1 VWSTG
6 SSKTLVVWCV
16 ESPCRDR
23 PVPQQYHHN
32 HQICADRVTCFR
44 FSDRGASLAL
54 VGVGLSK
61 SETRARKKPKDGSF
75 CWTRLFFPP
84 SFNGSE
90 GSFGSFDLVRHHF
103 ARCDGE
109 PITFSYL
116 SRSLL
121 FLVSEV
127 RSIRQYTLS
136 TVPPYHLCNVYL
148 TSRTRSQQRTQ
159 SCTLDDQRPSP
170 LARSTSVPSS
180 PT

>member
-90 GSFGSFDLVRHHF
+90 GSFGSFDLVCSSSI

-109 PITFSYL
+109 PITFPYL

-121 FLVSEV
+121 LFPGFD
-127 RSIRQYTLS
+127 RQDFIRC
-136 TVPPYHLCNVYL
+136 PPYHRCNVYL
-148 TSRTRSQQRTQ
+148 TSRTRPQQRTQ
-159 SCTLDDQRPSP
+159 FCTLDDQRPPP
-170 LARSTSVPSS
+170 LARSTGVHSS

>member
-23 PVPQQYHHN
+23 AVPQQYHHN

-54 VGVGLSK
+54 VGVALSPCRNLKHAREK
-61 SETRARKKPKDGSF
+61 SQSTDLFVGPDCSFPLPLMEARVPLGPLISF
-75 CWTRLFFPP
+75 VII
-84 SFNGSE
+84 SHVVMGN
-90 GSFGSFDLVRHHF
+90 
-103 ARCDGE
+103 
-109 PITFSYL
+109 
-116 SRSLL
+116 RSLFHISL
-121 FLVSEV
+121 ALCCCWFRRFD
-127 RSIRQYTLS
+127 RSDSILC
-136 TVPPYHLCNVYL
+136 PPYHLCNVYL